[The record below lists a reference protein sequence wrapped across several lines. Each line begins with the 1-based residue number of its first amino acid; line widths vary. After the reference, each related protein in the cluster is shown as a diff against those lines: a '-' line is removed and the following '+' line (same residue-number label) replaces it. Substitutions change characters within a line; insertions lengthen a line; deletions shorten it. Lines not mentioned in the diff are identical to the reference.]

1 MFLGEQE
8 VGLGCPQ
15 GVIHLIG
22 VWGLEV
28 HQALNVDAVGDE
40 ADEHGT
46 QHAQVVQ
53 HPGLTKRNLCR
64 TRQLEVI

>member
-15 GVIHLIG
+15 GVIHL
-22 VWGLEV
+22 VRVLRLEV
-28 HQALNVDAVGDE
+28 HQALDVNAVGDE
-40 ADEHGT
+40 ADEHRP

-53 HPGLTKRNLCR
+53 HPRLTECNLCR
-64 TRQLEVI
+64 ARQ